1 MKKILFKFLIIIFIS
16 LSNYSNAKDLSGNA
30 IDCYWKDTYETYPS
44 EKYPSGYKVNKH
56 YYATIKF
63 LTKTKVKLA
72 IAIVSDE
79 KTERTTDTPLS
90 EKEFEILLPG
100 DTFTYKVKEEEI
112 VIKVTKN
119 VKNLYDPLEKWKKL
133 VDKYGGEIKISR
145 KTLDI
150 FDPVIT
156 IMAEITTGNKM
167 KCKLVDYDD
176 ASLFKEYSKLN
187 KILNNLLQ
195 KLKKKS
201 ESKNIL

>member
-1 MKKILFKFLIIIFIS
+1 MEKNWLI
-16 LSNYSNAKDLSGNA
+16 NM
-30 IDCYWKDTYETYPS
+30 E
-44 EKYPSGYKVNKH
+44 EKLR
-56 YYATIKF
+56 F
-63 LTKTKVKLA
+63 Q
-72 IAIVSDE
+72 E
-79 KTERTTDTPLS
+79 
-90 EKEFEILLPG
+90 
-100 DTFTYKVKEEEI
+100 
-112 VIKVTKN
+112 
-119 VKNLYDPLEKWKKL
+119 
-133 VDKYGGEIKISR
+133 

-156 IMAEITTGNKM
+156 IMAELKTGNKM